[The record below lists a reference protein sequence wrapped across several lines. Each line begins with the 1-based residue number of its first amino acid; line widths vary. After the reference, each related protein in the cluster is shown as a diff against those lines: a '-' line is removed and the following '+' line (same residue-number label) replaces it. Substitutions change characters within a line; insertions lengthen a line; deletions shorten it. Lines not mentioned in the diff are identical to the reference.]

1 MKKETMNIEYEKERQ
16 RLDALFADADA
27 VRRDVLEGLIDESA
41 KCRVD
46 LQRLCNKRDNLV
58 SRGAPWSVTAPIDS
72 MITKIRASYTNISA
86 KLCRLLLDKNA
97 EEIDIGLEG
106 YE

>member
-1 MKKETMNIEYEKERQ
+1 MKKETRNIEYEKERQ

-46 LQRLCNKRDNLV
+46 LQRLCSKRDNLV

-86 KLCRLLLDKNA
+86 KLCRLLLDKTV

>member
-1 MKKETMNIEYEKERQ
+1 MEKGAKTIDYEHERE
-16 RLDALFADADA
+16 RLEALFAEADETK
-27 VRRDVLEGLIDESA
+27 RELLEGLIDESA
-41 KCRVD
+41 KCRVE
-46 LQRLCNKRDNLV
+46 LQRLCSKRDNLV

-72 MITKIRASYTNISA
+72 MITKIRASYTNIST
-86 KLCRLLLDKNA
+86 KLCRLLLEGND